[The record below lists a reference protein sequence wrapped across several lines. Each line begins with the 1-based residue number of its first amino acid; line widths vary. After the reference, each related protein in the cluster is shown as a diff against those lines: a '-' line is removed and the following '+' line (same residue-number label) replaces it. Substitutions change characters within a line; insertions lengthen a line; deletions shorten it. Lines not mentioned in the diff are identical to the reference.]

1 MSLCV
6 RCRHVSDLFCFRCL
20 SLPVTLRAI
29 MQKARSRLGT
39 EIVPPSPEPYNIMT
53 LTPPLPTA
61 ATPMVAERSAAS
73 LMLSKVG
80 QERRQAFI
88 STHMYDRMG
97 SLHRELMSGGTVQQN
112 MHHMHPAP
120 PTAVTEAGGGGIT
133 NNGAFE
139 SNFIDTSL
147 VSNDMMEAMKAE
159 KISKNPMLARLLDQ
173 DEVPSMA
180 NNAKVAVSQ
189 KQHSMLS
196 ALLDDDSTS
205 SLTPVRHRKSRK
217 RKSLAESRSPIS
229 SSPSKHYRS
238 GDEDGSSG
246 PCQDVGCCINSNTS
260 PLAGLLASTPPGGGG
275 ESYTHESHVSK
286 LASTLEN
293 IIKHESRHLSKCQH
307 SELAS
312 ILNEPDDYKKPSPRS
327 QASSLSNDLDRSNQ
341 SVHYGAG
348 DCHRDSAAVDLP
360 SANSAFQRTN
370 SNEHVKMNSN
380 TWPSP
385 SDFDSGGRG
394 TRTGRNSSFDRQL
407 KGGETKDVDGRIK
420 GGGALLCDGNK
431 SGSNI
436 DLTRKTSRSIRGS
449 VESERGSQDSDVFM
463 KEQIVTPTD
472 FIADPKLAATP
483 KSVRSHSAES
493 DPFDFNA
500 SLLNPDSNLVAVESD
515 STELDLDA
523 CDRQAFG
530 CTPAVA
536 PPKVTRSGSKNKNIS
551 TDSPHDGKERKKERR
566 DGKDALSTWSNSAKS
581 KQLFNLKVNTKDLT
595 SEMIVKELPH
605 HCMTSPDL
613 VEEPKTQKSKDSKK
627 MLNADKS
634 SDALTD
640 DSDVF
645 QPPSGGSNFSGSG
658 HRLMSNGSKQSEQ
671 VTTVSRSSKGQKR
684 KQRLSK
690 HGDGEKKR
698 RRAEE
703 SKKDHLSKKQ
713 RIYDFDA
720 EVNDNDGY
728 STPHVLKPTKIK
740 ITTAG
745 GRMQVQPSV
754 AVTPPAAAASKT
766 PPLASTKYSSASSG
780 STIKLVKSVH
790 GGGDRV
796 SPKLSHSGTSGGGSG
811 RPNSRMKSESGGG
824 TGRERV
830 DSKLQ
835 RTPTIKLKPINMP
848 HNASAATT
856 TSTKSSHS
864 PATPSSGKS
873 STAPVVIASTQSS
886 SAGHAKKP
894 SQVKTRKNSLSAVI
908 DKLTKQHSGGT
919 GSALGLGGVVSEKDS
934 EMPTKEKADA
944 IRLKI
949 LSEGNKPSTPLK
961 ESFRSSQ
968 GGVKGSKLTFET
980 KLNQKSLEHRRTSDL
995 SRQQHVQSQ
1004 PSSSGGSTAH
1014 SQTKP
1019 NLTKQAGAPTALSG
1033 GHKGSSVSGD
1043 VVSSSRAES
1052 GKSTSVVNNVAAVN
1066 RSVSLPKG
1074 AVSVSSSGLKPTTPA
1089 SSGLKSSTP
1098 PSASLVSRTMSVP
1111 LAAGQRGTSQG
1122 QKSPGAQSGTK
1133 TLSSVSKQSSASSV
1147 VNTPKAASAAAAG
1160 CTKPAS
1166 TATSKYL
1173 PQVATPKPV
1182 NCTAAIKNTTVSGS
1196 KTPSPVVQGATKT
1209 VPRPPTPDT
1218 SKTQSAS
1225 VNGAAATAT
1234 TSAKTVVPSKP
1245 SGDPRENQAA
1255 RQGSSHDGDRQ
1266 RKPKVDST
1274 AADADQP
1281 KRHFLDVVSKIS
1293 SSPGD
1298 AATESRTAASNGG
1311 AGTTDG
1317 SGWTASLAKPTPAH
1331 SHGRSHSIHCTDTTT
1346 RSNSVTNPKSFR
1358 TDGATVATPSGR
1370 NTPTSRG
1377 AGAVN
1382 NVAES
1387 DGGVLD
1393 LSAVARTSDTPAAA
1407 TETKPTT
1414 VTSTARKCE
1423 NAATPSR
1430 DACPAASAADN
1441 SHSENK
1447 ENTKF
1452 ESTSYDGVFKA
1463 PTPKSA
1469 KSDERSRDAAP
1480 TRARAVASPHSDV
1493 SSPEDGLVI
1502 DCPGYSARS
1511 PATKQHTTNSTRSPQ
1526 SPAVVQPCS
1535 PAAVT
1540 DTIAWSPGAKSA
1552 QSPASR
1558 KSAKLSPVKSPM
1570 SQRNLVG
1577 SPPSN
1582 SPCEIDDDLMD
1593 AALML

>member
-1 MSLCV
+1 
-6 RCRHVSDLFCFRCL
+6 
-20 SLPVTLRAI
+20 
-29 MQKARSRLGT
+29 
-39 EIVPPSPEPYNIMT
+39 
-53 LTPPLPTA
+53 
-61 ATPMVAERSAAS
+61 
-73 LMLSKVG
+73 
-80 QERRQAFI
+80 
-88 STHMYDRMG
+88 
-97 SLHRELMSGGTVQQN
+97 
-112 MHHMHPAP
+112 
-120 PTAVTEAGGGGIT
+120 
-133 NNGAFE
+133 
-139 SNFIDTSL
+139 
-147 VSNDMMEAMKAE
+147 
-159 KISKNPMLARLLDQ
+159 
-173 DEVPSMA
+173 
-180 NNAKVAVSQ
+180 
-189 KQHSMLS
+189 
-196 ALLDDDSTS
+196 
-205 SLTPVRHRKSRK
+205 
-217 RKSLAESRSPIS
+217 
-229 SSPSKHYRS
+229 
-238 GDEDGSSG
+238 
-246 PCQDVGCCINSNTS
+246 
-260 PLAGLLASTPPGGGG
+260 
-275 ESYTHESHVSK
+275 
-286 LASTLEN
+286 
-293 IIKHESRHLSKCQH
+293 
-307 SELAS
+307 
-312 ILNEPDDYKKPSPRS
+312 
-327 QASSLSNDLDRSNQ
+327 
-341 SVHYGAG
+341 
-348 DCHRDSAAVDLP
+348 
-360 SANSAFQRTN
+360 
-370 SNEHVKMNSN
+370 
-380 TWPSP
+380 
-385 SDFDSGGRG
+385 
-394 TRTGRNSSFDRQL
+394 
-407 KGGETKDVDGRIK
+407 
-420 GGGALLCDGNK
+420 
-431 SGSNI
+431 
-436 DLTRKTSRSIRGS
+436 
-449 VESERGSQDSDVFM
+449 M
-463 KEQIVTPTD
+463 KEQIITPTD

-500 SLLNPDSNLVAVESD
+500 SLLNPDSNLVSAESD

-671 VTTVSRSSKGQKR
+671 VTTASRSSKGQKR

-713 RIYDFDA
+713 PDKDQDHNSGRAHASAAERRCDA
-720 EVNDNDGY
+720 SSGDG
-728 STPHVLKPTKIK
+728 VKD
-740 ITTAG
+740 TAAG
-745 GRMQVQPSV
+745 LNKV
-754 AVTPPAAAASKT
+754 
-766 PPLASTKYSSASSG
+766 SSASSG

-1147 VNTPKAASAAAAG
+1147 VNTPKAAPCRSRRV
-1160 CTKPAS
+1160 
-1166 TATSKYL
+1166 
-1173 PQVATPKPV
+1173 PQRLCHGLRRPTRLKLSRR
-1182 NCTAAIKNTTVSGS
+1182 VSMA
-1196 KTPSPVVQGATKT
+1196 PPRRRRP
-1209 VPRPPTPDT
+1209 VPRP
-1218 SKTQSAS
+1218 SC
-1225 VNGAAATAT
+1225 
-1234 TSAKTVVPSKP
+1234 
-1245 SGDPRENQAA
+1245 R
-1255 RQGSSHDGDRQ
+1255 GSSHDGDRQ

-1493 SSPEDGLVI
+1493 SSPEGRPRHRLSRLLSQVASDETAHDKLDALTAV
-1502 DCPGYSARS
+1502 
-1511 PATKQHTTNSTRSPQ
+1511 TRRR
-1526 SPAVVQPCS
+1526 PAVFPRCRHRHHRMVAGCQIS
-1535 PAAVT
+1535 
-1540 DTIAWSPGAKSA
+1540 TIAGVAKVGEIVASQVANVSTQPGGQSA
-1552 QSPASR
+1552 VKQSVR
-1558 KSAKLSPVKSPM
+1558 D
-1570 SQRNLVG
+1570 R
-1577 SPPSN
+1577 
-1582 SPCEIDDDLMD
+1582 DDLMD
-1593 AALML
+1593 AALMFSRSSRRTALWVPEVG

>member
-1 MSLCV
+1 M
-6 RCRHVSDLFCFRCL
+6 DN
-20 SLPVTLRAI
+20 AI
-29 MQKARSRLGT
+29 DMETKMDKATDNKTKMDNAIDTELKQTKPLGKADPGRGRSGR
-39 EIVPPSPEPYNIMT
+39 V
-53 LTPPLPTA
+53 
-61 ATPMVAERSAAS
+61 
-73 LMLSKVG
+73 
-80 QERRQAFI
+80 QERKN
-88 STHMYDRMG
+88 H
-97 SLHRELMSGGTVQQN
+97 LEGG
-112 MHHMHPAP
+112 
-120 PTAVTEAGGGGIT
+120 
-133 NNGAFE
+133 
-139 SNFIDTSL
+139 
-147 VSNDMMEAMKAE
+147 K
-159 KISKNPMLARLLDQ
+159 
-173 DEVPSMA
+173 
-180 NNAKVAVSQ
+180 
-189 KQHSMLS
+189 
-196 ALLDDDSTS
+196 
-205 SLTPVRHRKSRK
+205 
-217 RKSLAESRSPIS
+217 
-229 SSPSKHYRS
+229 
-238 GDEDGSSG
+238 
-246 PCQDVGCCINSNTS
+246 
-260 PLAGLLASTPPGGGG
+260 
-275 ESYTHESHVSK
+275 
-286 LASTLEN
+286 
-293 IIKHESRHLSKCQH
+293 
-307 SELAS
+307 
-312 ILNEPDDYKKPSPRS
+312 
-327 QASSLSNDLDRSNQ
+327 
-341 SVHYGAG
+341 
-348 DCHRDSAAVDLP
+348 
-360 SANSAFQRTN
+360 
-370 SNEHVKMNSN
+370 
-380 TWPSP
+380 
-385 SDFDSGGRG
+385 
-394 TRTGRNSSFDRQL
+394 
-407 KGGETKDVDGRIK
+407 
-420 GGGALLCDGNK
+420 
-431 SGSNI
+431 
-436 DLTRKTSRSIRGS
+436 
-449 VESERGSQDSDVFM
+449 
-463 KEQIVTPTD
+463 
-472 FIADPKLAATP
+472 
-483 KSVRSHSAES
+483 
-493 DPFDFNA
+493 
-500 SLLNPDSNLVAVESD
+500 
-515 STELDLDA
+515 
-523 CDRQAFG
+523 
-530 CTPAVA
+530 
-536 PPKVTRSGSKNKNIS
+536 
-551 TDSPHDGKERKKERR
+551 
-566 DGKDALSTWSNSAKS
+566 
-581 KQLFNLKVNTKDLT
+581 
-595 SEMIVKELPH
+595 
-605 HCMTSPDL
+605 
-613 VEEPKTQKSKDSKK
+613 
-627 MLNADKS
+627 
-634 SDALTD
+634 
-640 DSDVF
+640 
-645 QPPSGGSNFSGSG
+645 
-658 HRLMSNGSKQSEQ
+658 
-671 VTTVSRSSKGQKR
+671 

-754 AVTPPAAAASKT
+754 AVTPPAATASKT

-894 SQVKTRKNSLSAVI
+894 SQVKTRKNSLSGKI
-908 DKLTKQHSGGT
+908 GF
-919 GSALGLGGVVSEKDS
+919 GGVLRGGWGPKTSKTRKRN
-934 EMPTKEKADA
+934 P
-944 IRLKI
+944 
-949 LSEGNKPSTPLK
+949 K

-995 SRQQHVQSQ
+995 SRTEAAPSQ
-1004 PSSSGGSTAH
+1004 VPQRLCHGLRRPTRLKLSRRVSM
-1014 SQTKP
+1014 
-1019 NLTKQAGAPTALSG
+1019 APP
-1033 GHKGSSVSGD
+1033 
-1043 VVSSSRAES
+1043 R
-1052 GKSTSVVNNVAAVN
+1052 
-1066 RSVSLPKG
+1066 RRRP
-1074 AVSVSSSGLKPTTPA
+1074 
-1089 SSGLKSSTP
+1089 
-1098 PSASLVSRTMSVP
+1098 
-1111 LAAGQRGTSQG
+1111 
-1122 QKSPGAQSGTK
+1122 
-1133 TLSSVSKQSSASSV
+1133 
-1147 VNTPKAASAAAAG
+1147 
-1160 CTKPAS
+1160 
-1166 TATSKYL
+1166 
-1173 PQVATPKPV
+1173 
-1182 NCTAAIKNTTVSGS
+1182 
-1196 KTPSPVVQGATKT
+1196 
-1209 VPRPPTPDT
+1209 VPRP
-1218 SKTQSAS
+1218 SC
-1225 VNGAAATAT
+1225 
-1234 TSAKTVVPSKP
+1234 
-1245 SGDPRENQAA
+1245 R
-1255 RQGSSHDGDRQ
+1255 GSSHDGDRQ